1 VHRAAFFVSLV
12 GLGCTDTFALPVLDG
27 GADGGAPPAD
37 AAPDASTI
45 AAACQ
50 DTGCTMD
57 GDVVASSGMLTGCH
71 IYGTFQV
78 TSTVIAHDFKACAQT
93 IIVDGTLSAD
103 AQGEDP
109 GAGPGGGEICGSGG
123 GHGGRGGP
131 LACAGGAT
139 YGDMAM
145 PRTRGSGGGGIGG
158 GRGGGTIELH
168 AMTLQLAGTLS
179 ANGEDSQVGVVSGGG
194 AGGSILVVAD
204 SIGGSG
210 AMRAGG
216 GTGGLGG
223 GGGGGRIAVYG
234 VLTASPTFAVP
245 GGGSNVSSSVG
256 APGSI
261 VRP

>member
-1 VHRAAFFVSLV
+1 VHRAAILASLV

-27 GADGGAPPAD
+27 GVDIGPPAD
-37 AAPDASTI
+37 AAPDGNSI

-57 GDVVASSGMLTGCH
+57 GDVVASGGMLTGCH

-78 TSTVIAHDFKACAQT
+78 TNTVTVRDFKACAQM

-109 GAGPGGGEICGSGG
+109 HSGPGSGEVCGSGG

-131 LACAGGAT
+131 LGCAGGVT
-139 YGDMAM
+139 YGDMNL
-145 PRTRGSGGGGIGG
+145 PRERGSGGGGLNA
-158 GRGGGTIELH
+158 GRGGGMIELH
-168 AMTLQLAGTLS
+168 AASLQLGGALS
-179 ANGEDSQVGVVSGGG
+179 ANGEDSQAGVVSGGG
-194 AGGSILVVAD
+194 AGGSILVFAD
-204 SIGGSG
+204 SISGNGAMHAGGGSG
-210 AMRAGG
+210 GV
-216 GTGGLGG
+216 GG

-234 VLTASPTFAVP
+234 ALTGNPTFDAL
-245 GGGSNVSSSVG
+245 GGGSTVGSVG
-256 APGSI
+256 NPGSI

>member
-1 VHRAAFFVSLV
+1 MHRAAILVSLV
-12 GLGCTDTFALPVLDG
+12 SLGCTDTFALPVLDG
-27 GADGGAPPAD
+27 GTIIPPAD
-37 AAPDASTI
+37 AAPDGNTI

-50 DTGCTMD
+50 DSGCTMD
-57 GDVVASSGMLTGCH
+57 GDVVASGGMLTGCH

-78 TSTVIAHDFKACAQT
+78 TSTVTARDFKACAQS
-93 IIVDGTLSAD
+93 IIIGGTLSAD

-131 LACAGGAT
+131 LACAGGVT
-139 YGDMAM
+139 YGDMNM
-145 PRTRGSGGGGIGG
+145 PRERGSGGGGLSG

-168 AMTLQLAGTLS
+168 ALMLQLSGTVS
-179 ANGEDSQVGVVSGGG
+179 ANGEDSQAGVVSGGG

-204 SIGGSG
+204 SISGNG
-210 AMRAGG
+210 AMHAGG
-216 GTGGLGG
+216 GSGGLGG

-234 VLTASPTFAVP
+234 ALTGIPTFDAL

-256 APGSI
+256 NPGSI